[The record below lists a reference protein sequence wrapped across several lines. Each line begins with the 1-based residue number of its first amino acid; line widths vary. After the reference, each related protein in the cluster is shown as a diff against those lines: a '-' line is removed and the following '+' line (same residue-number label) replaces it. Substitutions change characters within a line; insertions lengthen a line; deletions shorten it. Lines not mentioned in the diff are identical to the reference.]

1 MRKFI
6 TSVFII
12 VFVLFNTGLLL
23 SQQNEED
30 GKFQK
35 LIEEFLDAI
44 WKFQPTAG
52 TMVGFH
58 KYDNKLEDF
67 SERNLERRMEE
78 LDKFNQDLVTKVDRT
93 KMSPDFQIDHEIIM
107 DALDLEKLKH
117 EQLIPWEY
125 DPIFYNTIFIN
136 CVKPLLENE
145 FAPLDARAKNAT
157 ERLKNLPKLIK
168 QAKESLKTPTQISTE
183 TAIKQFPAIFEIY
196 RTELPTLVSQV
207 SEDQRSKL
215 LAELGKV
222 IPALEDYQNYL
233 SNELLPKSAGNFR
246 LGEAHA
252 RLLRLTLQNNIPIQE
267 LAERAR
273 ADIHN
278 ITSIEMAMVCLPL
291 YRLMYPDVD
300 MQQLAAQRGEEEMR
314 RIIIQ
319 GVLEK
324 TKENH
329 MAKDEFMD
337 KIASVVQEIKNFLM
351 EKQLVDSPDNNL
363 SIEPMPEACQGITWT
378 RLVAPGAYETS
389 HNYTYQITPI
399 PDDWSADQTTS
410 FLQEYNNFLLPFYAV
425 RKIYPGAFIPSF
437 YTNQNSTLLR
447 KIYPSMPLL
456 KGWAVPFEEMLIFE
470 GFGNYNLNLR
480 LNQLKMQLRI
490 ITDFIVELQVH
501 EGTYTKEDAIN
512 YMVRVGFQTE
522 AEAERKWKRIL
533 LLPGDAAYT
542 YVGMQEILDMKKEY
556 RQLKGDAFSEKEFM
570 SRLLSY
576 GALPLRHLK
585 KKILEQ

>member
-35 LIEEFLDAI
+35 LMEEFLDSI

-67 SERNLERRMEE
+67 AERNLEKRMEE

-93 KMSPDFQIDHEIIM
+93 KMSPEVQIDHEILM
-107 DALDLEKLKH
+107 DALDLEKLRH

-125 DPIFYNTIFIN
+125 DPIYYNSIFIN
-136 CVKPLLENE
+136 CVRPLLEKD

-183 TAIKQFPAIFEIY
+183 VAIKQFPSIFEMY
-196 RTELPTLVSQV
+196 RTELPTLI
-207 SEDQRSKL
+207 SEVPEEQRVKL

-233 SNELLPKSAGNFR
+233 SNELLPKSTGNFR

-267 LAERAR
+267 LAERAT
-273 ADIHN
+273 ADINN
-278 ITSIEMAMVCLPL
+278 ITKVEMSMVCLPL
-291 YRLMYPDVD
+291 YRLMYPGVD
-300 MQQLAAQRGEEEMR
+300 MQQLMAQRGEDEAR
-314 RIIIQ
+314 RIFIQ
-319 GVLEK
+319 GVFEK
-324 TKENH
+324 AKENH
-329 MAKDEFMD
+329 ATKDEFMD
-337 KIASVVQEIKNFLM
+337 KLISSVEEIKSFLI
-351 EKQLVDSPDNNL
+351 EKQLVDLPDNNL
-363 SIEPMPEACQGITWT
+363 SIELMPEAYQGITWT
-378 RLVAPGAYETS
+378 RLVSPGAYETS
-389 HNYTYQITPI
+389 SAYTFQISPI

-410 FLQEYNNFLLPFYAV
+410 FLQEYNNYLLPFYAV
-425 RKIYPGAFIPSF
+425 RKIYPGAFVPSF
-437 YTNQNSTLLR
+437 HTSKNSSLLR
-447 KIYPSMPLL
+447 KLYPSRPLL
-456 KGWAVPFEEMLIFE
+456 NGWSVLFEEKLIFQ
-470 GFGNYNLNLR
+470 GFGNYDLNLR
-480 LNQLKMQLRI
+480 LNQLKMQLRV
-490 ITDFIVELQVH
+490 ITDFIAEIQIH
-501 EGTYTKEDAIN
+501 ESNWTKENAIN

-533 LLPGDAAYT
+533 LLPGDAAYA
-542 YVGMQEILDMKKEY
+542 YVGMQEILDMEKDY
-556 RQLKGDAFSEKEFM
+556 RQLKGDAFSQKEFM
-570 SRLLSY
+570 SKLLSY